1 MSTFPRLRFHGAG
14 EKPEKI
20 IALLLQ
26 DVRVGNYIGGKLCQK
41 GCLILIFHVGK
52 KLCNKRI
59 GLLTH

>member
-1 MSTFPRLRFHGAG
+1 M
-14 EKPEKI
+14 KKI

-26 DVRVGNYIGGKLCQK
+26 HVRVGNYIGGKLCQK